1 MEQKLKIQQRKAVEI
16 STEAALFEMNRHEL
30 FLKEMNSNSCIKKA
44 PGMICDMDTEYV
56 RTFNIKSGTAGKII
70 ELRCPESQAISVF
83 GKYQTVSLRCF
94 DNSIREPDPATRMN
108 FRKVSKYGGISRK
121 CRATYGD
128 LSPEK
133 EIKYSFPEGLFLLGE
148 EVLELEILNPDI
160 DIDRIELS
168 MEADIFETFGQAC

>member
-1 MEQKLKIQQRKAVEI
+1 MIQEIKIPRRKTAEI
-16 STEAALFEMNRHEL
+16 STEAVLFQMNRHEL
-30 FLKEMNSNSCIKKA
+30 FLKDMNSISFIKKV

-56 RTFNIKSGTAGKII
+56 RAFNIKSGTSGNII

-94 DNSIREPDPATRMN
+94 NESNREPEPATRIN
-108 FRKVSKYGGISRK
+108 FKKVSKNGGISRK

-133 EIKYSFPEGLFLLGE
+133 EIKYSFPEGLFLSGN
-148 EVLELEILNPDI
+148 EVLELEVLNPDI

-168 MEADIFETFGQAC
+168 MEADIFEMFGQAC